1 MDESMFV
8 RGVEPRR
15 PATASL
21 PAASVAGGSGDSMV
35 MQVLS
40 TEHMSLL
47 SQRSLVYNEAF
58 TRVGMLLTFV
68 SMSLVA
74 LALLSGA
81 LPVRSDLVAIVAI
94 VIGFDLVVGVAT
106 VIRVRN
112 AYQEDF
118 IAVQAMN
125 RVRRGYLDLAP
136 GAAPYLSMG
145 TDDDL
150 PSVTRLL
157 RGVDR
162 RHPPRLPASRT
173 ACPRRS
179 GWRCSSSPCLP
190 EHSSRSS
197 GWRPVR
203 AVGPRLL
210 PERSAVSSPWPSWA
224 GSAIGHRSAAR
235 QASSSASQHRLRKD
249 RTPRS
254 DDAPPAQHPRPGQV
268 EPVLPLEHVGEA
280 DRRRIRLYSCGPTV
294 YRWAHVGNLRTF
306 LLADFIRRALLYHGL
321 DVFHVQNITDVGHLR
336 DERFDRGADRML
348 VAAKLENKTTA
359 EIADAYEAG
368 FHADAALVNLLPAH
382 VFPRATEHIPEMLA
396 LAASLEDLG
405 YAYLAPDG
413 TLYYEVARLADYG
426 RLSGNTLDEL
436 RAGHRV
442 DVEAGKRDA
451 ADFAL
456 WKAAGEGR
464 ELKWP
469 SKWGEGFPGWHLE
482 CSAMARRY
490 LGDEFEIHTGGVD
503 NVFPHHEDEI
513 AQSVPVTGKVPARHW
528 VHGEHLLMS
537 GRKMA
542 KSAGNFQRITELV
555 EEGIDPLAF
564 RYLTLTSHYRRKLNY
579 SDASITAAARSLDS
593 LRARLRALGPPPD
606 PGHGRRRRSCEREP
620 PGDRPEGIAE
630 SVEGHGGDGSY
641 IVRDR
646 AHEPEAPLS
655 DAGRA
660 LHDRFV
666 AALDDD
672 LDLPVALAV
681 VRETLRADLPA
692 DERRWLVLD
701 ADAVLGLDLDRV
713 WEAPSSRGSGRDVG
727 SRMLPD
733 GAAALIAERS
743 AARAAR
749 DFARADA
756 LAR

>member
-1 MDESMFV
+1 
-8 RGVEPRR
+8 
-15 PATASL
+15 
-21 PAASVAGGSGDSMV
+21 
-35 MQVLS
+35 
-40 TEHMSLL
+40 
-47 SQRSLVYNEAF
+47 
-58 TRVGMLLTFV
+58 
-68 SMSLVA
+68 
-74 LALLSGA
+74 
-81 LPVRSDLVAIVAI
+81 
-94 VIGFDLVVGVAT
+94 
-106 VIRVRN
+106 
-112 AYQEDF
+112 
-118 IAVQAMN
+118 
-125 RVRRGYLDLAP
+125 
-136 GAAPYLSMG
+136 
-145 TDDDL
+145 
-150 PSVTRLL
+150 
-157 RGVDR
+157 
-162 RHPPRLPASRT
+162 
-173 ACPRRS
+173 
-179 GWRCSSSPCLP
+179 
-190 EHSSRSS
+190 
-197 GWRPVR
+197 
-203 AVGPRLL
+203 
-210 PERSAVSSPWPSWA
+210 
-224 GSAIGHRSAAR
+224 
-235 QASSSASQHRLRKD
+235 
-249 RTPRS
+249 
-254 DDAPPAQHPRPGQV
+254 
-268 EPVLPLEHVGEA
+268 
-280 DRRRIRLYSCGPTV
+280 
-294 YRWAHVGNLRTF
+294 
-306 LLADFIRRALLYHGL
+306 
-321 DVFHVQNITDVGHLR
+321 
-336 DERFDRGADRML
+336 ML

-442 DVEAGKRDA
+442 EVEAGKRDA

-542 KSAGNFQRITELV
+542 KSAGNFQRITELAD
-555 EEGIDPLAF
+555 EGIDPLAF

-579 SDASITAAARSLDS
+579 SEPRSPRPRGRSTPCGPDS
-593 LRARLRALGPPPD
+593 GRS
-606 PGHGRRRRSCEREP
+606 GRRRRRGRGQRRRSCAREP
-620 PGDRPEGIAE
+620 RATDPRASPRPSRVMAATARTSSETAHTSPRHRCRTPGARCTIA
-630 SVEGHGGDGSY
+630 SWRRSTT
-641 IVRDR
+641 ISTCPWPWPWCARR
-646 AHEPEAPLS
+646 CAP
-655 DAGRA
+655 
-660 LHDRFV
+660 
-666 AALDDD
+666 
-672 LDLPVALAV
+672 
-681 VRETLRADLPA
+681 TWPA

-713 WEAPSSRGSGRDVG
+713 WEAPPAAGASATSDPAP
-727 SRMLPD
+727 LPE

-749 DFARADA
+749 DFARADVA
-756 LAR
+756 ARSARGDGRRAGRPPRRHDGGADTADRHSRIGLVRFVNTNSDVRLPYRRGVLVPCGAR

>member
-1 MDESMFV
+1 M
-8 RGVEPRR
+8 
-15 PATASL
+15 TL
-21 PAASVAGGSGDSMV
+21 
-35 MQVLS
+35 
-40 TEHMSLL
+40 
-47 SQRSLVYNEAF
+47 
-58 TRVGMLLTFV
+58 
-68 SMSLVA
+68 
-74 LALLSGA
+74 
-81 LPVRSDLVAIVAI
+81 
-94 VIGFDLVVGVAT
+94 
-106 VIRVRN
+106 
-112 AYQEDF
+112 
-118 IAVQAMN
+118 
-125 RVRRGYLDLAP
+125 
-136 GAAPYLSMG
+136 
-145 TDDDL
+145 
-150 PSVTRLL
+150 
-157 RGVDR
+157 
-162 RHPPRLPASRT
+162 
-173 ACPRRS
+173 
-179 GWRCSSSPCLP
+179 
-190 EHSSRSS
+190 
-197 GWRPVR
+197 
-203 AVGPRLL
+203 
-210 PERSAVSSPWPSWA
+210 
-224 GSAIGHRSAAR
+224 
-235 QASSSASQHRLRKD
+235 RLRNTLT
-249 RTPRS
+249 RQIEPIEPIETA
-254 DDAPPAQHPRPGQV
+254 DAVDQSGPP
-268 EPVLPLEHVGEA
+268 
-280 DRRRIRLYSCGPTV
+280 RIRLYSCGPTV

-306 LLADFIRRALLYHGL
+306 LLADFIRRVLLYHGL

-413 TLYYEVARLADYG
+413 TLYFEVARVADYG

-442 DVEAGKRDA
+442 EVEAGKRDA

-555 EEGIDPLAF
+555 DEGIDPLAF

-593 LRARLRALGPPPD
+593 LRARLRALGPPPASG
-606 PGHGRRRRSCEREP
+606 PWTAPAVLRARAA
-620 PGDRPEGIAE
+620 GDRPEGIAE
-630 SVEGHGGDGSY
+630 AVEGHGGDGSY
-641 IVRDR
+641 VVQDR
-646 AHEPEAPLS
+646 AHQPEAALS

-681 VRETLRADLPA
+681 VRETLRADLAPE
-692 DERRWLVLD
+692 ERRWLALD

-713 WEAPSSRGSGRDVG
+713 WEAPSSAGADATSDPTR
-727 SRMLPD
+727 LPD
-733 GAAALIAERS
+733 GAAALIAERT

-756 LAR
+756 LRDQLAAMGVELVDGADGTTEARPLR